1 MPGWKYL
8 VEHAHPWR
16 SQLYVKGR
24 KLPASAVWTAM
35 MTNNLSVDEAA
46 YNWNL
51 PVPAVQE
58 IIEYCESNKQLLAME
73 AAEELRQWGH
83 FAGSLP
89 PVSCTN
95 KFDL

>member
-1 MPGWKYL
+1 M
-8 VEHAHPWR
+8 
-16 SQLYVKGR
+16 YVKGR

-73 AAEELRQWGH
+73 AAEELRLLEEKGIGVGAKA
-83 FAGSLP
+83 AGR
-89 PVSCTN
+89 
-95 KFDL
+95 